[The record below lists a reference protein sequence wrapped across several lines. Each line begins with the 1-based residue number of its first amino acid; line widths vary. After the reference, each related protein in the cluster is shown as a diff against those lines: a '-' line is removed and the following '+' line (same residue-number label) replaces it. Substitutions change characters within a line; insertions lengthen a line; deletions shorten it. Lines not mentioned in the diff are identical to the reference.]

1 VVPPTVRPT
10 TEEAEMENPTTT
22 GTTTGTSLD
31 QIREQRAA
39 LRLRHAQALTALM
52 EERADL
58 RGVHALA
65 DHFDD
70 AVRWSA

>member
-1 VVPPTVRPT
+1 
-10 TEEAEMENPTTT
+10 MENPTATRDTT
-22 GTTTGTSLD
+22 GSTTEPTLD
-31 QIREQRAA
+31 ELREQRVA
-39 LRLRHAQALTALM
+39 LRLRHAQALTSLM

-65 DHFDD
+65 DHFDE

>member
-1 VVPPTVRPT
+1 MEDPT
-10 TEEAEMENPTTT
+10 TSDR
-22 GTTTGTSLD
+22 SLD
-31 QIREQRAA
+31 QYREQRTK
-39 LRLRHAQALTALM
+39 LRLRHTQALTALM

-65 DHFDD
+65 DYFDD

>member
-1 VVPPTVRPT
+1 
-10 TEEAEMENPTTT
+10 MENPTASDRSGAPTVDRT
-22 GTTTGTSLD
+22 AERTLD
-31 QIREQRAA
+31 QRTT

-52 EERADL
+52 EERHDL

>member
-1 VVPPTVRPT
+1 MDHPT
-10 TEEAEMENPTTT
+10 TPPDRD
-22 GTTTGTSLD
+22 LD
-31 QIREQRAA
+31 RLRQQRAE
-39 LRLRHAQALTALM
+39 LRVRHAQRLTSLM

-65 DHFDD
+65 DYFDD